1 MTLGSPSNPGE
12 TCARQLPALEGVM
25 GMFYRKAAVPD
36 IYTFAG
42 VAQDNPLAARIQHH
56 VDLLRYVADHSHLT
70 RHDLA
75 GYMDM
80 TERYGMGDRASDDK
94 FLAAYRP
101 EKSAARLRPALAK
114 VHLDSLKDCM
124 RILGETETPVALRCC
139 CGG

>member
-1 MTLGSPSNPGE
+1 
-12 TCARQLPALEGVM
+12 M
-25 GMFYRKAAVPD
+25 GMFYRKAAAPD

-80 TERYGMGDRASDDK
+80 TERYGMGDRLPTTS
-94 FLAAYRP
+94 FSRP
-101 EKSAARLRPALAK
+101 TGPRNPPP
-114 VHLDSLKDCM
+114 
-124 RILGETETPVALRCC
+124 GYGQPWPRCISTR
-139 CGG
+139 